1 MVHFHLLLIF
11 LTILNFCNLLHCFPI
26 NDYFTGDDEKE
37 GLPVQRVI
45 HETLYITQGTLW
57 TDGNPRE
64 NSVLI
69 NGTYPGP
76 ELRFRVGDLALI
88 KVFNHLPNQN
98 TTIHFHGISQS
109 LLPASD
115 GTPMVSQWP
124 IAPFN
129 FFEYQIHFT
138 KSDVGT
144 TFYHSHVGAQIMSAH
159 GAFIVTGDEEELST
173 IPKGTKEKTM
183 LVGDYFYANDT
194 TIINDV
200 LLDPF
205 VWPGSAASISLNGKS
220 WRVAGGCNAT
230 IATRKGLNCDQSN
243 YKGPEVI
250 DVEYNQPY
258 RLRWIGAQT
267 LMHLAISIFGHS
279 QNIIA
284 ADGKHIQ
291 PINTTFIEIMGGQR
305 YDTILKTKTKEE
317 VKEEQKGGCYPIRFE
332 TRWRTPATNGWAM
345 LRYPN
350 STCNVSIDAPFPQN
364 NTATYLPPQQFGWI
378 SDQFHPL
385 KGSKH
390 IAPSDKEVSRRVI
403 LQAQQVAISPGKTPA
418 LRWDVNKN
426 AYNESDPRTNDNK
439 VTVQTPYL
447 IQLFKGEKLMPNYE
461 RGLHPTS
468 SDIQPGFDE
477 LSNTYVGKAGE
488 VIDVVII
495 NNGSAVNHVTETHPW
510 HFHGAAHY
518 TVAMGIGEFTEE
530 AFTKAKKQFYPAIAR
545 DTTGVWPGL
554 GASINVPAVLLA
566 NNTSGAWS
574 VLRYKVPV
582 DDSASGVW

>member
-1 MVHFHLLLIF
+1 V
-11 LTILNFCNLLHCFPI
+11 
-26 NDYFTGDDEKE
+26 
-37 GLPVQRVI
+37 V

-69 NGTYPGP
+69 NGTSPGP

-109 LLPASD
+109 LSPASD
-115 GTPMVSQWP
+115 GTPMISQWP
-124 IAPFN
+124 IAPNN

-138 KSDVGT
+138 KADIGT
-144 TFYHSHVGAQIMSAH
+144 TFYHSHVGAQIMTAH
-159 GAFIVTGDEEELST
+159 GAFIVTGDEEIST
-173 IPKGTKEKTM
+173 IPKGAIEKTM
-183 LVGDYFYANDT
+183 LVGDYFYANDE
-194 TIINDV
+194 TIVKD
-200 LLDPF
+200 LLSDPF
-205 VWPGSAASISLNGKS
+205 VWPGSASSVSLNGKS
-220 WRVAGGCNAT
+220 WRVSDGCNDT
-230 IATRKGLNCDQSN
+230 IAAMKGLNCDQSD

-250 DVEYNQPY
+250 DVEYDRSY

-267 LMHLAISIFGHS
+267 LMHLAIGIFGHS
-279 QNIIA
+279 QKIIA
-284 ADGKHIQ
+284 ADGKHMQ

-305 YDTILKTKTKEE
+305 YDTILNTKTKEQVE
-317 VKEEQKGGCYPIRFE
+317 REKTGGCYPIRFE
-332 TRWRTPATNGWAM
+332 TRWRIPATNGWAM

-350 STCNVSIDAPFPQN
+350 STCDVKIDAPFPRN
-364 NTATYLPPQQFGWI
+364 NTATYLPAQQFGWI

-390 IAPSDKEVSRRVI
+390 IAPQDWEVSRRVI
-403 LQAQQVAISPGKTPA
+403 LQAQQVAIAPGKTPA
-418 LRWDVNKN
+418 LRWDVNN
-426 AYNESDPRTNDNK
+426 LAYNESDPRANHDK

-447 IQLFKGEKLMPNYE
+447 IQLFKGDAMMPSYQ

-468 SDIQPGFDE
+468 PDVQPGFDE
-477 LSNTYVGKAGE
+477 VSSTYVGKAGE

-495 NNGSAVNHVTETHPW
+495 NNSSAFNHVTETHPW
-510 HFHGAAHY
+510 HFHGAEHF
-518 TVAMGIGEFTEE
+518 TIAMGIGEFTEE
-530 AFTKAKKQFYPAIAR
+530 AFQKAKKRFYPGIAR

-554 GASINVPAVLLA
+554 GASIEKPAVLLA

-574 VLRYKVPV
+574 VIRYRVPE
-582 DDSASGVW
+582 DDSSSGVWMLHCHWAFHQIMGMSVNWFFGP